1 MNETVF
7 KKLGRTPSYDT
18 ALKLEAYLAT
28 HPRFGAAPTLREQ
41 KFPNV
46 DFYSGIVY
54 QKMGIP
60 VDLYTPLFAMSRVA
74 GWLAHYMEQVDSKK
88 NKIFRPKQNYDGAR
102 DRKV

>member
-1 MNETVF
+1 V
-7 KKLGRTPSYDT
+7 
-18 ALKLEAYLAT
+18 ALEKYLAT
-28 HPRFGAAPTLREQ
+28 HPKFGDAPTLREQ

-60 VDLYTPLFAMSRVA
+60 TDLYTPLFAMSRVA

-88 NKIFRPKQNYDGAR
+88 NKIFRPKQIYDGAR
-102 DRKV
+102 GRKTVPVGQRG